1 MQQFPTLESK
11 MDYSKPSLIEKK
23 WQNLWNSKKVFS
35 ANRNKKK
42 KFYVLE
48 MFPYPS
54 GNIHMGH
61 LRNYTIGDVIARF
74 FKKNQFNVLHPMG
87 WDSFG
92 MPAEN
97 AAIENNLN
105 PKVWTEKNI
114 SNMRKQLK
122 SIGLSID
129 WEREISTCD
138 DQYYKHQQKL
148 FIDLYNAGL
157 VYKKDSY
164 VNWDPVDETVLANE
178 QVIDGKGWRSGAVVE
193 KKKLSQWFLK
203 ISKFSQELLN
213 DLHNLD
219 QWPDKVRTM
228 QKNWIGVSKG
238 VEIIFSIAEKKE
250 KIKIFTTRPETIFG
264 ATFIAL
270 SVEHEISNY
279 FDNDPEFLKFK
290 SLCIKDQEKKDNEE
304 KFAFETG
311 LHVIHP
317 FNKKKIPIFFC

>member
-1 MQQFPTLESK
+1 MQFLALENK
-11 MDYSKPSLIEKK
+11 MDYSKPSIIEKK
-23 WQNLWNSKKVFS
+23 WQNLWHSRKLFS
-35 ANRNKKK
+35 ASKEKKK

-74 FKKNQFNVLHPMG
+74 FKNNQFNVLHPMG

-114 SNMRKQLK
+114 NNMKKQLK

-129 WEREISTCD
+129 WEREISTCND
-138 DQYYKHQQKL
+138 KYYKHQQKL

-178 QVIDGKGWRSGAVVE
+178 QVIDGKGWRSGAIVE

-203 ISKFSQELLN
+203 ISKFSKELLN
-213 DLHNLD
+213 ELD
-219 QWPDKVRTM
+219 KLNQWPDKVRAM
-228 QKNWIGVSKG
+228 QKNWIGVSEG
-238 VEIIFSIAEKKE
+238 VEIIFNISEKSQ
-250 KIKIFTTRPETIFG
+250 KIKVFTTRPETIFG

-270 SVEHEISNY
+270 SVEHEIGS
-279 FDNDPEFLKFK
+279 F
-290 SLCIKDQEKKDNEE
+290 
-304 KFAFETG
+304 FE
-311 LHVIHP
+311 
-317 FNKKKIPIFFC
+317 